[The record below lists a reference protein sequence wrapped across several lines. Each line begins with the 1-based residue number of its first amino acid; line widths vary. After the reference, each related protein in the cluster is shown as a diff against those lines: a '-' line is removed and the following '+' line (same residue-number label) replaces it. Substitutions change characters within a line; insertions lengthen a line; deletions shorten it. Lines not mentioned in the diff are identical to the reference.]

1 MFRTEQDK
9 VKETDRIQSGVWI
22 ELINPEQEEA
32 EKIAKALNIE
42 IEDIVASTDP
52 DEKNRIE
59 FINNYT
65 LILVDMPV
73 QEMRHGTVN
82 YTTIPLGI
90 ILTKENVITVSTV
103 ESPILAYFHQDHP
116 HVISTKKLI
125 RFIYEILLRNV
136 LFYQKA
142 LNEIDKIRAEFERN
156 VENTTKES
164 DIIRLHELETTLV
177 YFATGLRGQSRCP
190 SST

>member
-1 MFRTEQDK
+1 MLRMFRTEQDK

-103 ESPILAYFHQDHP
+103 ESPILAYFHQDH
-116 HVISTKKLI
+116 
-125 RFIYEILLRNV
+125 
-136 LFYQKA
+136 
-142 LNEIDKIRAEFERN
+142 
-156 VENTTKES
+156 
-164 DIIRLHELETTLV
+164 
-177 YFATGLRGQSRCP
+177 
-190 SST
+190 